1 VGNVSWEDCQDFIE
15 KLNSLGIA
23 PSGLKFRLPT
33 EAEWEYACR
42 AGTSGPYAGSS
53 LDALGWY
60 ADNSGNDNHDV
71 GEKRANAWGL
81 YDMHGNVWEWCSDWF
96 DSNTYDA
103 ASQTDPT
110 GPSSGS
116 GRVLRGGGWNSG
128 AKYCRSADRYDFV
141 PTYRSLNFGFR
152 LVLGR

>member
-1 VGNVSWEDCQDFIE
+1 
-15 KLNSLGIA
+15 
-23 PSGLKFRLPT
+23 LKFRLPT

-53 LDALGWY
+53 LDSLGWY
-60 ADNSGNDNHDV
+60 KDNSGGDNHDV
-71 GEKRANAWGL
+71 GQKRANAWGL

-96 DSNTYDA
+96 DSDTYDA
-103 ASQTDPT
+103 PSQTDPT

-116 GRVLRGGGWNSG
+116 DRVLRGGSWGSS
-128 AKYCRSADRYDFV
+128 AEYCRSAYRDYSD
-141 PTYRSLNFGFR
+141 PTYRYSLNGFR